1 MLLSLQRGGRLL
13 PQPAHPPRRVCLRCC
28 IRLQHSAAAE
38 SPRWS
43 PEEDDLPMNSPINP
57 HMRQRRHPP
66 RPPRTY
72 VARKERDVELK
83 SFGFMNEARRRPVF
97 TDRAQRDQLTDEQ
110 SQERSQRQPV
120 DPELR
125 KEIKRVAEV
134 LFSKAKLTV

>member
-1 MLLSLQRGGRLL
+1 MLLSFQRGGRLL
-13 PQPAHPPRRVCLRCC
+13 PQSAHPPRRICLRCC

-43 PEEDDLPMNSPINP
+43 SEENNPPLNSRINP
-57 HMRQRRHPP
+57 HLRQRRHPP

-83 SFGFMNEARRRPVF
+83 SFGFMNQAGLRPVF
-97 TDRAQRDQLTDEQ
+97 TDRAQRDRPTDERI
-110 SQERSQRQPV
+110 QERSQRQPV

-125 KEIKRVAEV
+125 KEIRRVAEV
-134 LFSKAKLTV
+134 